1 MEGHIYGKRFHLDGK
16 KKLEI
21 NSVGENINPLSVG
34 SRYIFFVLV
43 LVSYWLIVSNVFYKH
58 EKEEI
63 FMIYLI
69 LFKTSDVGIQGLP
82 YYR

>member
-43 LVSYWLIVSNVFYKH
+43 LVSY
-58 EKEEI
+58 
-63 FMIYLI
+63 
-69 LFKTSDVGIQGLP
+69 
-82 YYR
+82 